1 MVVDRNH
8 GFNGLQVMGLYI
20 GLRGSE
26 VEGSEEQ
33 GGGYC
38 SSLPVDRHSIS
49 GGSQGSEDN
58 LVSVR

>member
-1 MVVDRNH
+1 VVVDRNH

-33 GGGYC
+33 GRRILQLFAC
-38 SSLPVDRHSIS
+38 
-49 GGSQGSEDN
+49 
-58 LVSVR
+58 